1 MATIIKKKS
10 AVQLTAPAAPVSEL
24 GLTVLQIEKKKMATK
39 KPAKALQKP
48 AETLQAP
55 EPAQPPSPSAKTFPV
70 AFVAPQTLF
79 PYYRNN
85 KAHNRRQ
92 ITLLARVLRTHGF
105 DQPIVVDKDNIIIK
119 GHGRWMAALEAKL
132 PMVPVV
138 VRADLQEW
146 EVQAARIAD
155 NQSFSLSAIDTAK
168 AREEVNEFVK
178 EGGVGAEF
186 YFDFLRPPS
195 KSSDPAAATTGGVG
209 EASPQVDGLLQTC
222 PKCVH
227 VFMEV

>member
-1 MATIIKKKS
+1 MATILKKKVP
-10 AVQLTAPAAPVSEL
+10 VQLIAPAVEAVKPSAL
-24 GLTVLQIEKKKMATK
+24 KKVAAK
-39 KPAKALQKP
+39 KPVKALQKP
-48 AETLQAP
+48 AEPVALPNST
-55 EPAQPPSPSAKTFPV
+55 QPPSASLKTFPV
-70 AFVAPQTLF
+70 AFVPPQTLF

-132 PMVPVV
+132 SAVPVV
-138 VRADLQEW
+138 VRADLAEW

-168 AREEVNEFVK
+168 AREEVNAFVA

-195 KSSDPAAATTGGVG
+195 KSSDPAAATTGGVTP
-209 EASPQVDGLLQTC
+209 AMAPAIDGLLQTC
-222 PKCVH
+222 PKCTN